1 MLVHNTVARSAIK
14 VNGKPPILGTRSPK
28 TPGLIDLKFDVRDYI
43 RDLTQRAKNR
53 ENQFRKDPLAK
64 GVKCHVQMFLYF
76 CIGRPIHCNHYV
88 GHYSGFSGISR
99 SILNRFAPNLQA

>member
-1 MLVHNTVARSAIK
+1 MEKRRGEERK
-14 VNGKPPILGTRSPK
+14 RGKTERLGTQILDLVYSLWAQCDLPCCVQFFLLLFC
-28 TPGLIDLKFDVRDYI
+28 PGLGIYTVIGRTIL
-43 RDLTQRAKNR
+43 
-53 ENQFRKDPLAK
+53 
-64 GVKCHVQMFLYF
+64 LYF